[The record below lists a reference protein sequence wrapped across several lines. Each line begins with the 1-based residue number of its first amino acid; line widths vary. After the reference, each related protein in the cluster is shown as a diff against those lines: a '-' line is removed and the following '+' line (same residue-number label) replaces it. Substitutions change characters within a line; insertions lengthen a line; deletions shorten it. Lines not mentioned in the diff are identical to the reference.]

1 FIVHRL
7 GTQFV
12 QDTWYFAGFWTR
24 LAEPYVYVS
33 LTVWFLI
40 WVIPF
45 WVLLG
50 QKPKMTPAILGPV
63 AAGSL
68 LGFYLERYILVTP
81 SLIPP
86 GAILAGAKITPFA
99 PIEIGVAVGFV
110 GLFFL
115 CFLSFAKVF
124 PGALPA
130 KS

>member
-1 FIVHRL
+1 M
-7 GTQFV
+7 
-12 QDTWYFAGFWTR
+12 
-24 LAEPYVYVS
+24 
-33 LTVWFLI
+33 LI

-50 QKPKMTPAILGPV
+50 AKPKKTPAILGPV
-63 AAGSL
+63 VVGSL

-86 GAILAGAKITPFA
+86 KEVLAGAAISPFGA
-99 PIEIGVAVGFV
+99 VELGIAVGFI

-115 CFLSFAKVF
+115 CFLGFAKVF